1 MAKEDLFPA
10 TRSTWIG
17 DRLRHDQSGRAEVN
31 RHVMTVYALPLRAYF
46 LGTSE
51 RWLGDADDIVQGFF
65 ADRLARDDFFAAWQQ
80 SGMPLRRWLM
90 NAFCF
95 YLKEQ
100 RRRHRRDNRGS
111 ALGEDPIA
119 FSGDPDRAIDRAF
132 VASLVQRAMD
142 LTREGCEK
150 DGMDDHWRVF
160 EEHHCRARPYADIA
174 EDLGID
180 AARAAVMSRTATRRF
195 RMTLRE
201 LLARDSS
208 ASEAREDIDDQIRA
222 LVEALA

>member
-17 DRLRHDQSGRAEVN
+17 DQLRRDDCGRAEVN

-65 ADRLARDDFFAAWQQ
+65 ADRLARDDFFASWQQ

-95 YLKEQ
+95 FLKEQ
-100 RRRHRRDNRGS
+100 RRRHRRDSRGS
-111 ALGEDPIA
+111 ALGDDPIT
-119 FSGDPDRAIDRAF
+119 FSGDPDAAIDRAF
-132 VASLVQRAMD
+132 VVSLVQRALD
-142 LTREGCEK
+142 LTREGCEN
-150 DGMDDHWRVF
+150 DSMGDHWRVF
-160 EEHHCRARPYADIA
+160 EEHHCRGRPYADIA
-174 EDLGID
+174 ADLGTD
-180 AARAAVMSRTATRRF
+180 AARAAVMARTATRRF

-201 LLARDSS
+201 LLARDSAGDRS
-208 ASEAREDIDDQIRA
+208 DIDEQIRA
-222 LVEALA
+222 LVENLA